1 MAYIIKDK
9 AKENIEKTT
18 ESLKQLEKDIKETKA
33 IEDELAR
40 IWEDIRLD
48 AFTNCPMDTGSLAST
63 IRIIKTSLGS
73 MMSGISPMKSITLFD
88 RTIVAGDY
96 MTINP
101 KTNKPVDYASFVHDG
116 YSKGGYI
123 NNGTPFLTN
132 ALAAHNDELEAAITR
147 ALNKLGKKYNDGSG

>member
-101 KTNKPVDYASFVHDG
+101 KTNKPVDYA
-116 YSKGGYI
+116 
-123 NNGTPFLTN
+123 
-132 ALAAHNDELEAAITR
+132 
-147 ALNKLGKKYNDGSG
+147 